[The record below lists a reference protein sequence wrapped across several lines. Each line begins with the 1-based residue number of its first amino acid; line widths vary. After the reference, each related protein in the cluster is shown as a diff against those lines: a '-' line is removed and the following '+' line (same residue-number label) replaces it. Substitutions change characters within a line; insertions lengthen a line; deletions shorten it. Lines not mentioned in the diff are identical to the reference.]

1 MTNRR
6 RIDDM
11 HFGVIEGIDIDA
23 MIREDPTGTDDEWF
37 AALCI
42 FGVMRPEEAWPE
54 EFPATPPGIRLL
66 GAPLAKDHDAG
77 GG

>member
-1 MTNRR
+1 MSTRR

-23 MIREDPTGTDDEWF
+23 MIREDPTGTDADWF

-42 FGVMRPEEAWPE
+42 LGIMRPEEAWPQA
-54 EFPATPPGIRLL
+54 PAATPVGISGSR
-66 GAPLAKDHDAG
+66 AAAG
-77 GG
+77 GRGR